1 MRHGLGAP
9 EDGADFIHRDGAKP
23 LKANGNDIL
32 VRATALDGAVRAF
45 ALDTTGVVAELQ
57 RIHDTAPAVTAAL
70 GRVATG
76 ALLFGAMLKEPQHLV
91 TIKVQGDGPAGA
103 VLATADG
110 RGGVRGLVENPRP
123 DVPQSHNGKLDVA
136 GVVGRRGQL
145 VVTRDLGLRQPYASA
160 VELVSG
166 EIGQDLAYY
175 LARSEQ
181 IPSAVGIGVFVR
193 ADGSVEAAGG
203 YLVQLLPGVT
213 EEQTD
218 EIEATIRSLPHPT
231 AMLRGGDTP
240 ERILAR
246 IFGGR
251 FEIISQNEVR
261 FDCPCS
267 RERAERALVLV
278 GAEELE
284 SLRRKDAA
292 KGYSELTCEFCKTQY
307 RFTLEELDALIRA
320 AR

>member
-1 MRHGLGAP
+1 MAHGLGAP
-9 EDGADFIHRDGAKP
+9 YTGVDSIRRNGANS
-23 LKANGNDIL
+23 LKVNGNDIL

-57 RIHDTAPAVTAAL
+57 RIHGTAPAVTAAL

-91 TIKVQGDGPAGA
+91 TIKVQGDGPAGT

-110 RGGVRGLVENPRP
+110 RGGVRGLVENPCP
-123 DVPQSHNGKLDVA
+123 DVPQSRDGKLDVA
-136 GVVGRRGQL
+136 GVVGTKGQL
-145 VVTRDLGLRQPYASA
+145 VVTRELGLRQPYAST

-203 YLVQLLPGVT
+203 YLVQLLPGVS

-218 EIEATIRSLPHPT
+218 EIESTIRSLPHPT
-231 AMLRGGDTP
+231 TMLREGDTP
-240 ERILAR
+240 EQILRR
-246 IFGGR
+246 IFGNR
-251 FEIISQNEVR
+251 FETLSTNEVR

-267 RERAERALVLV
+267 RERAERALILI
-278 GAEELE
+278 GAAELE
-284 SLRRKDAA
+284 SLRQNDAD
-292 KGYSELTCEFCKTQY
+292 KGFSELTCEFCKTQY
-307 RFTLEELDALIRA
+307 RFTMEELDALIRA